1 MKILERQPSEK
12 ARSYAI
18 RVLLYNI
25 TALELP
31 PGSSVSENE
40 VSSVMNISRTPVRE
54 ALIELSR
61 MDLVDILPKRGSFI
75 SKIAY
80 RLIE

>member
-31 PGSSVSENE
+31 SAK
-40 VSSVMNISRTPVRE
+40 TKY
-54 ALIELSR
+54 LLS
-61 MDLVDILPKRGSFI
+61 
-75 SKIAY
+75 
-80 RLIE
+80 

>member
-25 TALELP
+25 TALELLR
-31 PGSSVSENE
+31 E
-40 VSSVMNISRTPVRE
+40 VPSAKTKY
-54 ALIELSR
+54 LLS
-61 MDLVDILPKRGSFI
+61 
-75 SKIAY
+75 
-80 RLIE
+80 

>member
-40 VSSVMNISRTPVRE
+40 VSSVMNISRTPVR
-54 ALIELSR
+54 
-61 MDLVDILPKRGSFI
+61 
-75 SKIAY
+75 
-80 RLIE
+80 

>member
-25 TALELP
+25 TAHTTKREIGVKL
-31 PGSSVSENE
+31 VSKQKK
-40 VSSVMNISRTPVRE
+40 SQFQ
-54 ALIELSR
+54 
-61 MDLVDILPKRGSFI
+61 K
-75 SKIAY
+75 K
-80 RLIE
+80 

>member
-40 VSSVMNISRTPVRE
+40 VSS
-54 ALIELSR
+54 LQ
-61 MDLVDILPKRGSFI
+61 
-75 SKIAY
+75 
-80 RLIE
+80 